1 MKLFLRVYSEVRS
14 GFDYMFAPV
23 IVVLFLLI
31 IFYPVLKNK
40 WDIRVL
46 VLLAAAVV
54 SWGAMILSPHYPDRA
69 TFGTMI
75 LLLTVIV
82 SLVMGLHKQK
92 PELKW
97 WLNGAVAVIWIRG
110 MFWLVEYLS
119 SAAGLL

>member
-1 MKLFLRVYSEVRS
+1 M
-14 GFDYMFAPV
+14 
-23 IVVLFLLI
+23 
-31 IFYPVLKNK
+31 
-40 WDIRVL
+40 L

-110 MFWLVEYLS
+110 MFWLVEYLA
-119 SAAGLL
+119 SAAGMI